1 MPVVKSISTVNGE
14 EVAIY
19 IEVDKLPEAESPY
32 GETRGD
38 TLEQITEAAPGMFQ
52 AGITLAQTCAKQA
65 VAGIKKM
72 DATFRPEEFEV
83 KLAIKLDSEV
93 GAILAKASAGA
104 QMEVTMKWKPRG
116 SMEAP
121 QP

>member
-1 MPVVKSISTVNGE
+1 MPVVKSISTVGGQE
-14 EVAIY
+14 IAIY
-19 IEVDKLPEAESPY
+19 IEVDKLPEADSPY

-38 TLEQITEAAPGMFQ
+38 VLEQVTEAARDMFQ
-52 AGITLAQTCAKQA
+52 DGIALAHTCAQQA

-72 DATFRPEEFEV
+72 DETFRPEEFEV

-93 GAILAKASAGA
+93 GAILAKVSAGA

-116 SMEAP
+116 SMGET
-121 QP
+121 